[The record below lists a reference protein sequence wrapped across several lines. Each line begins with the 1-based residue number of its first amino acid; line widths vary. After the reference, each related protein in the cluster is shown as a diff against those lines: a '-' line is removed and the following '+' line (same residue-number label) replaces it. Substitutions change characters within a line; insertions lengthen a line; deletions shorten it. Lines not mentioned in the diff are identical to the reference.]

1 MREVSAKTITE
12 AVAKLCQEANYYLG
26 EDVVKSLEESISKE
40 ESPLGKNV
48 LQQLLENARIARE
61 EAVPIC
67 QDTGSAVVFVEVG
80 QEVHIVDGLLRD
92 AIDAGVAKGY
102 TEGYLRAS
110 MLSHPLNR
118 KNTGNNTPAI
128 IYTELVPGD
137 NIKITVVPK
146 GGGSENMSSLKMLKP
161 SDGVEG
167 VKNFVVESVK
177 QAGSNP
183 CPPIVVGVGIGGTFE
198 QVALLAKKALLRPI
212 FEHNSNPD
220 NAKLE
225 RELLESINNTGI
237 GPQGLGGR
245 ITALWVNVET
255 FPTHIASLPVAIN
268 INCHA
273 CRHKEIIL

>member
-1 MREVSAKTITE
+1 M
-12 AVAKLCQEANYYLG
+12 
-26 EDVVKSLEESISKE
+26 
-40 ESPLGKNV
+40 

-118 KNTGNNTPAI
+118 KNTGNNTPAV

-167 VKNFVVESVK
+167 VKNFVVEAVR

-183 CPPIVVGVGIGGTFE
+183 CPPIVIGVGIGGTFE

-212 FEHNSNPD
+212 FEHSSNPD

-225 RELLESINNTGI
+225 QELLESVNNTGI

-255 FPTHIASLPVAIN
+255 FPAHIASLPVAIN

>member
-1 MREVSAKTITE
+1 MREISAKTITE

-40 ESPLGKNV
+40 ESPLGISV
-48 LQQLLENARIARE
+48 LKQLLENARIARE

-80 QEVHIVDGLLRD
+80 QEVHIVDGLLRE

-102 TEGYLRAS
+102 IEGYLRAS

-128 IYTELVPGD
+128 IYTEIVPG
-137 NIKITVVPK
+137 NHIKITVVPK
-146 GGGSENMSSLKMLKP
+146 GGGGENMSSLKMLKP

-167 VKNFVVESVK
+167 VKNFVVEAIK

-183 CPPIVVGVGIGGTFE
+183 CPPLVVGVGIGGTFE
-198 QVALLAKKALLRPI
+198 QVALLAKKALIRPI
-212 FEHNSNPD
+212 FEHSSNPD

-225 RELLESINNTGI
+225 QELLERINNTGI

-245 ITALWVNVET
+245 TTALWVNVET
-255 FPTHIASLPVAIN
+255 FPAHIASLPVAIN

-273 CRHKEIIL
+273 CRHKEVIL

>member
-1 MREVSAKTITE
+1 MREISAKIITE
-12 AVAKLCQEANYYLG
+12 SVAKLCQDANYYLG
-26 EDVVKSLEESISKE
+26 EDVIKSFEESISKE
-40 ESPLGKNV
+40 ESPLGKSV

-80 QEVHIVDGLLRD
+80 QDVHIVDGLLRD

-102 TEGYLRAS
+102 TEGFLRAS
-110 MLSHPLNR
+110 MLSHPLIR

-128 IYTELVPGD
+128 IYTEIVPGD
-137 NIKITVVPK
+137 NIKITLVPK
-146 GGGSENMSSLKMLKP
+146 GGGGENMSSLKMLKP
-161 SDGVEG
+161 SDGAEG
-167 VKNFVVESVK
+167 VKNFVIEAVK

-198 QVALLAKKALLRPI
+198 QVALLAKKALIRPI
-212 FEHNSNPD
+212 FEHSSNPD

-225 RELLESINNTGI
+225 KELLESINNTGI

-245 ITALWVNVET
+245 TTALWVSVET
-255 FPTHIASLPVAIN
+255 FPAHIASLPVAIN
-268 INCHA
+268 INCHV

>member
-26 EDVVKSLEESISKE
+26 EDVIKSLEESISKE
-40 ESPLGKNV
+40 ESPLGKSV

-80 QEVHIVDGLLRD
+80 QEVHIVDGLLRE

-128 IYTELVPGD
+128 IYTELIPGD
-137 NIKITVVPK
+137 HIKITVVPK

-167 VKNFVVESVK
+167 VKNFVVEAVK

-198 QVALLAKKALLRPI
+198 QVALIAKKALLRPI
-212 FEHNSNPD
+212 FEHSSNPD

-225 RELLESINNTGI
+225 QELLESINNTGI

-255 FPTHIASLPVAIN
+255 FPAHIASLPVAIN

>member
-1 MREVSAKTITE
+1 MREISAKTITE
-12 AVAKLCQEANYYLG
+12 AVAKLCKEANYYLG

-40 ESPLGKNV
+40 ESPLGISV
-48 LQQLLENARIARE
+48 LKQLLENARIARE

-80 QEVHIVDGLLRD
+80 QEVHIVDGLLRE

-102 TEGYLRAS
+102 IEGYLRAS

-128 IYTELVPGD
+128 IYTEIIPG
-137 NIKITVVPK
+137 NHIKITVVPK
-146 GGGSENMSSLKMLKP
+146 GGGGENMSSLKMLKP

-167 VKNFVVESVK
+167 VKNFVVEAIK

-183 CPPIVVGVGIGGTFE
+183 CPPLVVGVGIGGTFE
-198 QVALLAKKALLRPI
+198 QVALLAKKALIRPI
-212 FEHNSNPD
+212 FEHSSNPD

-225 RELLESINNTGI
+225 QELLERINNTGI

-245 ITALWVNVET
+245 TTALWVNVET
-255 FPTHIASLPVAIN
+255 FPAHIASLPVAIN

-273 CRHKEIIL
+273 CRHKEVIL

>member
-26 EDVVKSLEESISKE
+26 EDVVKSLEESMSKE
-40 ESPLGKNV
+40 ESPLGKSV

-128 IYTELVPGD
+128 IYTEIVSGD
-137 NIKITVVPK
+137 HIKITVVPK
-146 GGGSENMSSLKMLKP
+146 GGGSENMSSLRMLKP

-167 VKNFVVESVK
+167 VKNFVVEAVK

-183 CPPIVVGVGIGGTFE
+183 CPPLVVGVGIGGTFE

-212 FEHNSNPD
+212 FEHSSNPD

-225 RELLESINNTGI
+225 QELLESINNTGI

-245 ITALWVNVET
+245 TTALWVNVET
-255 FPTHIASLPVAIN
+255 FPAHIASLPVAIN

-273 CRHKEIIL
+273 CRHKEVIL

>member
-1 MREVSAKTITE
+1 MREISAKTITE
-12 AVAKLCQEANYYLG
+12 AVAKLYKEANYYLG

-40 ESPLGKNV
+40 ESPLGISV
-48 LQQLLENARIARE
+48 LKQLLENARIARE

-80 QEVHIVDGLLRD
+80 QEVHIVDGLLRE

-102 TEGYLRAS
+102 IEGYLRAS

-128 IYTELVPGD
+128 IYTEIVPG
-137 NIKITVVPK
+137 NHIKITVVPK
-146 GGGSENMSSLKMLKP
+146 GGGGENMSSLKMLKP

-167 VKNFVVESVK
+167 VKNFVVEAIK

-183 CPPIVVGVGIGGTFE
+183 CPPLVVGVGIGGTFE
-198 QVALLAKKALLRPI
+198 QVALLAKKALIRPI
-212 FEHNSNPD
+212 FEHSSNPD

-225 RELLESINNTGI
+225 QELLERINNTGI

-245 ITALWVNVET
+245 TTALWVNVET
-255 FPTHIASLPVAIN
+255 FPAHIASLPVAIN

-273 CRHKEIIL
+273 CRHKEVIL